1 MKDSY
6 DIQKKLLYKIR
17 LKFERFH
24 NHEYTDLLEFEG
36 WYERI
41 CRFPKQYELDQIADN
56 GYEDSDSDYGG
67 YYYDSDYS
75 DWYSDLSGGL
85 WSF

>member
-1 MKDSY
+1 MCIKHEAIFLITGGH
-6 DIQKKLLYKIR
+6 DIQERLLNKIR

-24 NHEYTDLLEFEG
+24 NHEYTDLLKFEEC
-36 WYERI
+36 YERM
-41 CRFPKQYELDQIADN
+41 CRFPKQYDQISDD

-75 DWYSDLSGGL
+75 D
-85 WSF
+85 

>member
-1 MKDSY
+1 M
-6 DIQKKLLYKIR
+6 
-17 LKFERFH
+17 
-24 NHEYTDLLEFEG
+24 
-36 WYERI
+36 
-41 CRFPKQYELDQIADN
+41 CRFPKQYDQISDD

-75 DWYSDLSGGL
+75 DWYSVLSGGL